1 MECGS
6 WSGNSED
13 SGLKGH
19 GGLEGAV
26 NLTLK
31 DSSPGKEEYGQKR
44 TRAGPSKAQGASSA
58 LWPRSKDSTD
68 CG

>member
-6 WSGNSED
+6 WAGNSKD

-19 GGLEGAV
+19 GDPEGTV

-31 DSSPGKEEYGQKR
+31 ESSPGKEEYGRKR

-58 LWPRSKDSTD
+58 LWPRFKDSTD
-68 CG
+68 YG